1 MSVTVTGLHNA
12 QELRDLF
19 GRGMNSDLYKLPAD
33 KQEMDRLSL
42 QHRIW
47 KLMAGEL
54 YPKEAENAV
63 QNALH
68 RAKDDLSPPM
78 ILDVGSGSGTWA
90 VEMALKFPHAKVIG
104 MDLIQSNPSFV
115 PPNCMFVK
123 ADATAGLSDYVGQFD
138 IVQCRSVAKHVPDAQ
153 EFARSVGKTVR
164 PGGLFFFAD
173 AVTNI
178 YNEKFERYLLAE
190 FKELGSENR
199 LADDD
204 RSWFARWMSEV
215 TERWT
220 TKAQQNTDGDKLHIL
235 INEVGQFEDVHQ
247 STYWSPIGW
256 DGENIVTNRTAGA
269 EIGKLMVLNVYDFLQ
284 SSKPSLLAAGL
295 SRDVVEIWVKNVQ
308 QEAVNPAKHM
318 LMNVLAQTISGR
330 FDCLPAGGFTLCQ
343 NLWGANAGV
352 GNQNSTLI
360 STTSD
365 TISWETVWTWANN
378 ENSVKSYANV
388 ESLTAKGVQL
398 SNIASAPTSWRWT
411 YKTQSSGIRADVSYD
426 IWLGPASS
434 GTPAS
439 SASAYE
445 VMIWLSGKGGIQPVG
460 SQTTTGI
467 SLAGHNWNLWKGP
480 NSNWQVLSF
489 VSADGDITEFEADLN
504 EFFEYL
510 VSNQGVSSSQ
520 FLQSI
525 QTGTEPFT
533 GSADLLT
540 NSYSVSVSSK

>member
-138 IVQCRSVAKHVPDAQ
+138 IVQCRSVAKHVPDAR
-153 EFARSVGKTVR
+153 EFTRSVGKTVR

-178 YNEKFERYLLAE
+178 YNEKLESYLLAE
-190 FKELGSENR
+190 FKGLGIENR

-256 DGENIVTNRTAGA
+256 DGESIVTNRIAGA

-295 SRDVVEIWVKNVQ
+295 SKDVVETWVKNVQ

-318 LMNVLAQTISGR
+318 LMKWVI
-330 FDCLPAGGFTLCQ
+330 
-343 NLWGANAGV
+343 
-352 GNQNSTLI
+352 
-360 STTSD
+360 
-365 TISWETVWTWANN
+365 TWATRKP
-378 ENSVKSYANV
+378 E
-388 ESLTAKGVQL
+388 
-398 SNIASAPTSWRWT
+398 
-411 YKTQSSGIRADVSYD
+411 
-426 IWLGPASS
+426 
-434 GTPAS
+434 
-439 SASAYE
+439 
-445 VMIWLSGKGGIQPVG
+445 
-460 SQTTTGI
+460 
-467 SLAGHNWNLWKGP
+467 
-480 NSNWQVLSF
+480 F
-489 VSADGDITEFEADLN
+489 VR
-504 EFFEYL
+504 
-510 VSNQGVSSSQ
+510 
-520 FLQSI
+520 
-525 QTGTEPFT
+525 
-533 GSADLLT
+533 
-540 NSYSVSVSSK
+540 